1 MKAQYSSMKLKNRRS
16 YMYMNG
22 TRMAKTLLKKLDAQ
36 KSGEVCQREVIVEGK
51 SQPT

>member
-16 YMYMNG
+16 YTHMNG

-36 KSGEVCQREVIVEGK
+36 KKR
-51 SQPT
+51 